1 MLERLAGALNKI
13 LHPSMLALVGRRDN
27 PPAGCGDI
35 VGAVTSS
42 VSAGQSISAAE
53 LRALRLRGQL
63 LTGPQAASVAAAA
76 VHLGGL
82 QAQAAPP
89 AQLAVR
95 ARTSGLATAD
105 VDRACGASREV
116 TRTWAMRGTLHIL
129 ATRDVRWMTGLF
141 GPLVAGR
148 GRRRRAQLG
157 LDDGLCE
164 RALAALAVILAGSH
178 PLTRA
183 ELVSRLAGEGVQIA
197 LRTQQPPHL
206 LGYAAGR
213 GLICRGPDRPG
224 RASPPD
230 GPDGPGGRSRGGP
243 GDPGGSGR
251 VDGGGSGDPDAG
263 AGAGGEPTYVLLDE
277 WAPHAPALGRPEA
290 LAELA
295 RRYLGGYGPASREDF
310 TAWSGLPA
318 AECTRALDLLAGDLV
333 AVSAAGTRLFALAG
347 HAVAEPADPPPR
359 LLGQFDPYLLGYRDR
374 GLVLDAGYAP
384 RIQTGGGFVHSV
396 VLIGGR
402 VAGTWRLTRA
412 PGRARRARLTVE
424 PFMALPADGTD
435 GLASEAADIGRF
447 LGLDVSLETAAT

>member
-1 MLERLAGALNKI
+1 MRL
-13 LHPSMLALVGRRDN
+13 
-27 PPAGCGDI
+27 
-35 VGAVTSS
+35 
-42 VSAGQSISAAE
+42 Q
-53 LRALRLRGQL
+53 GQL
-63 LTGPQAASVAAAA
+63 LTGSRAGSVAAAA
-76 VHLGGL
+76 AHLGGL

-95 ARTSGLATAD
+95 ARTSGLTATD

-116 TRTWAMRGTLHIL
+116 TRTWAMRGTLHML

-141 GPLVAGR
+141 GPVAARR
-148 GRRRRAQLG
+148 GQRRRAQLG

-164 RALAALAVILAGSH
+164 RALAALAVILAGSP

-183 ELVSRLAGEGVQIA
+183 ELVSRLAGEGVQIR

-206 LGYAAGR
+206 LGYAASR

-230 GPDGPGGRSRGGP
+230 GPRGPRGLGG
-243 GDPGGSGR
+243 PGGSGR

-263 AGAGGEPTYVLLDE
+263 AGAGGEPTYVLLNE
-277 WAPHAPALGRPEA
+277 WAPHAPALDRPEA

-295 RRYLGGYGPASREDF
+295 RRYLRGYGPASRADF

-318 AECTRALDLLAGDLV
+318 AECTRALDLLTGDLV

-347 HAVAEPADPPPR
+347 HTVAEPGDPPPR
-359 LLGQFDPYLLGYRDR
+359 LLGQFDPFLLGYRDR
-374 GLVLDAGYAP
+374 GLVLGAGYAP
-384 RIQTGGGFVHSV
+384 RIQTGGGFVQPV

-424 PFMALPADGTD
+424 PFMALPADGAD

-447 LGLDVSLETAAT
+447 LGLDVTLETLET

>member
-1 MLERLAGALNKI
+1 M
-13 LHPSMLALVGRRDN
+13 
-27 PPAGCGDI
+27 
-35 VGAVTSS
+35 
-42 VSAGQSISAAE
+42 
-53 LRALRLRGQL
+53 
-63 LTGPQAASVAAAA
+63 AAAA
-76 VHLGGL
+76 AHLGGL

-95 ARTSGLATAD
+95 ARTSGLATTD

-116 TRTWAMRGTLHIL
+116 TRTWAMRGTLHLL

-141 GPLVAGR
+141 GPVAARR
-148 GRRRRAQLG
+148 GQRRRARLG

-164 RALAALAVILAGSH
+164 RALAALAVILAGSP

-183 ELVSRLAGEGVQIA
+183 ELVSRLAGEGIQIG

-206 LGYAAGR
+206 LGYAASR

-230 GPDGPGGRSRGGP
+230 G
-243 GDPGGSGR
+243 PGGSGR

-295 RRYLGGYGPASREDF
+295 RRYLRGYGPASREDF

-347 HAVAEPADPPPR
+347 RTVAEPADPPPR
-359 LLGQFDPYLLGYRDR
+359 LLGHFDPFLLGYRDR

-384 RIQTGGGFVHSV
+384 RIQTGGGFVHPV

-424 PFMALPADGTD
+424 PFMALPAGGAD
-435 GLASEAADIGRF
+435 GLAAEAADIGRF
-447 LGLDVSLETAAT
+447 LGLDVTLKTPET

>member
-1 MLERLAGALNKI
+1 MRL
-13 LHPSMLALVGRRDN
+13 
-27 PPAGCGDI
+27 
-35 VGAVTSS
+35 
-42 VSAGQSISAAE
+42 Q
-53 LRALRLRGQL
+53 GQL
-63 LTGPQAASVAAAA
+63 LTGPRAGSVAAAA
-76 VHLGGL
+76 AHLGGL

-95 ARTSGLATAD
+95 ARTSRLATTD

-116 TRTWAMRGTLHIL
+116 TRTWAMRGTLHML
-129 ATRDVRWMTGLF
+129 ATRDVRWMTALF
-141 GPLVAGR
+141 GPVAARR
-148 GRRRRAQLG
+148 GQRRRAQLG

-164 RALAALAVILAGSH
+164 RALAALTVILAGSP

-183 ELVSRLAGEGVQIA
+183 ELVSRLAGEGIQIG

-206 LGYAAGR
+206 LGYAASR

-230 GPDGPGGRSRGGP
+230 GPRSPGGPGG
-243 GDPGGSGR
+243 PGGSGQ

-263 AGAGGEPTYVLLDE
+263 AGAGGEPTYVLLGE
-277 WAPHAPALGRPEA
+277 WAPYAPALGRPEA

-295 RRYLGGYGPASREDF
+295 RRYLRGYGPASREDF

-318 AECTRALDLLAGDLV
+318 AECTRALDLLADDLV

-347 HAVAEPADPPPR
+347 HTVAEPADPHPR
-359 LLGQFDPYLLGYRDR
+359 LLGQFDPFLLGYRDR

-384 RIQTGGGFVHSV
+384 RIQTGGGFVQPV

-424 PFMALPADGTD
+424 PFMALPAEGAD
-435 GLASEAADIGRF
+435 GLAAEAADIGRF
-447 LGLDVSLETAAT
+447 LGLDVTLETPET